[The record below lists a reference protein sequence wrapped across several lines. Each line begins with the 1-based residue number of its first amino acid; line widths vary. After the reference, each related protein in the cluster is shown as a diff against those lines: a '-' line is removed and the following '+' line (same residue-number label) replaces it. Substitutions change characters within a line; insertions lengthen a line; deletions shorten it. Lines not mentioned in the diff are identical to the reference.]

1 MKQLVL
7 RFDVDTPACATSGM
21 RALNDVAADHNVPFV
36 YFVNFGRA
44 VDLVSRFRY
53 RTARRQTGSV
63 KKLGTLE
70 KMTGKELANAVL
82 INPRLADIGRA
93 QFIAADHGRSEIAVH
108 GGRNHGSWQWGYPT
122 WPDQRIESEIAWSH
136 DRFQSMFGRS
146 PVGFSSPGFVAD
158 DRLDPVLKRF
168 GYRYRADLHGQGNH
182 QAGSGIV
189 NYATALSGEPG
200 GVGFIEH
207 CLARQLSAADIRQI
221 VTRAIEESPRPV
233 VLYDHP
239 CLAGRRGLALLLDI
253 LALASARGWQLVT
266 LAELVDAK

>member
-21 RALNDVAADHNVPFV
+21 RALNDVAADQNVPFV

-44 VDLVSRFRY
+44 VDLVSRYRY
-53 RTARRQTGSV
+53 RAATRQPGSV
-63 KKLGTLE
+63 KKLGTLD
-70 KMTGKELANAVL
+70 KMTIGELANVML
-82 INPRLADIGRA
+82 LNPRLADIGRA
-93 QFIAADHGRSEIAVH
+93 QFIAADQGGSEIAVH

-122 WPDQRIESEIAWSH
+122 WTERRIESEIAWSR
-136 DRFQSMFGRS
+136 DQFQSMLGRS

-158 DRLDPVLKRF
+158 ARLDPVLARF

-182 QAGSGIV
+182 QAGAGIV

-200 GVGFIEH
+200 GVGFIEN
-207 CLARQLSAADIRQI
+207 CLARQLSFAEIRQI
-221 VTRAIEESPRPV
+221 VTRAVEESPRPV

-239 CLAGRRGLALLLDI
+239 CLAGRRGLDVLLDI
-253 LALASARGWQLVT
+253 LALASERGWQLVT
-266 LAELVDAK
+266 FGEMADST